1 MDEEIE
7 DVDADESDEEPD
19 SFDSVCAIC
28 DNGGE
33 LLWYLFLTLCVCI
46 ISFDP
51 SSIILIVCLVLK

>member
-33 LLWYLFLTLCVCI
+33 LLWYLFLTLCVY
-46 ISFDP
+46 
-51 SSIILIVCLVLK
+51 ILF